1 MFVIQIRKLFVIILE
16 GLIVLMLK
24 FMQFRKDQLFFLKYL
39 SWELKDLLVWVSLSL
54 SFVKIV

>member
-39 SWELKDLLVWVSLSL
+39 S
-54 SFVKIV
+54 